1 MNHIGTKEIVT
12 DRLLLRKIRSEDDR
26 DMFEQWASD
35 PQVTRYLTWSAHQ
48 SIEDTHRIIE
58 MWLKDIHELNVYRWV
73 IELKSISKVIG
84 TIDLVNVDS
93 RNQCG
98 TFGYCLSANYWNQ
111 GIASEA
117 LKAMLAYLFS
127 EGDFH
132 RIEASH
138 LIENGAS
145 GRVMIKC
152 GMKQEGVRRKKFLGH
167 DGKFHDLVIYGILK
181 DEFLIN

>member
-1 MNHIGTKEIVT
+1 MKHIGTKELST
-12 DRLLLRKIRSEDDR
+12 KRLLLRKIRLDDDR

-35 PQVTRYLTWSAHQ
+35 PQVTKYLTWSAHQ
-48 SIEDTHRIIE
+48 SVEDTRHIIAL
-58 MWLKDIHELNVYRWV
+58 WLRDLEEPHVYRWA
-73 IELKSISKVIG
+73 IELKSIGKVIG

-93 RNQCG
+93 RHKCG
-98 TFGYCLSANYWNQ
+98 VFGYCLSAQYWNQ

-117 LKAMLAYLFS
+117 LRAMLRYLFE

-138 LIENGAS
+138 LIENPAS
-145 GRVMIKC
+145 GKVMNKC
-152 GMKQEGVRRKKFLGH
+152 GMKVEGNKRKKFLGH

-181 DEFLIN
+181 EEFLLD

>member
-1 MNHIGTKEIVT
+1 MRHIGTQDIHT
-12 DRLLLRKIRSEDDR
+12 HRLLLRKIRLEDDH

-35 PQVTRYLTWSAHQ
+35 PQVTEYLTWSAHQ
-48 SIEDTHRIIE
+48 SIEDTRRIIE
-58 MWLKDIHELNVYRWV
+58 MWLKDIHEPNVYRWA

-93 RNQCG
+93 RHQSG
-98 TFGYCLSANYWNQ
+98 VFGYCLSRSYWNQ

-117 LKAMLAYLFS
+117 LHAMLKYLFV

-138 LIENGAS
+138 LTENGAS

-152 GMKQEGVRRKKFLGH
+152 GMKQEGIRRKKFLGH
-167 DGKFHDLVIYGILK
+167 DGEFHDLVIYGILK
-181 DEFLIN
+181 DEFLLD

>member
-12 DRLLLRKIRSEDDR
+12 DRLLLRKIRMEDDR

-35 PQVTRYLTWSAHQ
+35 HKVTKYLTWRAHR
-48 SIEDTHRIIE
+48 SIEDTRAVINL
-58 MWLKDIHELNVYRWV
+58 WLKDIDEPHVYRWV
-73 IELKSISKVIG
+73 IELKSIRKVIG

-93 RNQCG
+93 RHQCG

-117 LKAMLAYLFS
+117 LEAMLTYLFTQ
-127 EGDFH
+127 GDFH

-152 GMKQEGVRRKKFLGH
+152 GMKHEGIRREKFLGH

-181 DEFLIN
+181 DEFLTK

>member
-1 MNHIGTKEIVT
+1 MNHIGTKELVT
-12 DRLLLRKIRSEDDR
+12 DRLLLRKIRFEDDR

-35 PQVTRYLTWSAHQ
+35 PRVTRYLTWSAHQ
-48 SIEDTHRIIE
+48 SIEDTRRIIE
-58 MWLKDIHELNVYRWV
+58 MWLKDIHEPNVYRWV
-73 IELKSISKVIG
+73 IELKSIGKVIG

-93 RNQCG
+93 RHRCG

-117 LKAMLAYLFS
+117 LKAMLTYLFE

-152 GMKQEGVRRKKFLGH
+152 GMILDGIRRKKFFGH
-167 DGKFHDLVIYGILK
+167 DGEFHDLVNYGILK
-181 DEFLIN
+181 DEFLIK

>member
-1 MNHIGTKEIVT
+1 MNHIGTKEIQT
-12 DRLLLRKIRSEDDR
+12 NRLLLRKIRMDDDC

-35 PQVTRYLTWSAHQ
+35 PQVTRYLTWNAHQ
-48 SIEDTHRIIE
+48 SIEDTRRIIE
-58 MWLKDIHELNVYRWV
+58 MWLKDIHEPNVYRWA
-73 IELKSISKVIG
+73 IELKSINKIIG

-93 RNQCG
+93 RHQCG

-117 LKAMLAYLFS
+117 LKAMLSYLFT

-152 GMKQEGVRRKKFLGH
+152 GMKHEGIRRKKFLGH
-167 DGKFHDLVIYGILK
+167 DGEFHDLVIYGILK
-181 DEFLIN
+181 DEFLVK